1 MLARI
6 GALVLAAA
14 AAAPAGAVSQA
25 PAPSPAPAAAPAPPP
40 PLVKAQID
48 LGFVSTGGNTSVR
61 TLNVGEQL
69 VVNPAPWKFTQTF
82 AIVNSHTAGVET
94 ANTLTAGLRGDYA
107 VSSRFRLYGLADY
120 TRNRFAGIAR
130 RFEEAAGLAYGAL
143 TGPTTILDF
152 EAGAGRN
159 QQTGVTG
166 PSQSYWT
173 GRLAGHLKLNFT
185 SHAYFEQKVEDIAD
199 LQNTKNM
206 LINTESALVAPVSG
220 TVGLKLGYVVH
231 FANQPQPGFK
241 KTDTILSAGLQL
253 AF

>member
-1 MLARI
+1 MTMRLWPLA
-6 GALVLAAA
+6 LAAA
-14 AAAPAGAVSQA
+14 LAVPARGIAQN
-25 PAPSPAPAAAPAPPP
+25 APAAPPPPPPPPPP
-40 PLVKAQID
+40 PLVKAQVD
-48 LGFVSTGGNTSVR
+48 LGFVSTSGNTSVR
-61 TLNVGEQL
+61 TLNVAEQL

-82 AIVNSHTAGVET
+82 AIVDGYTAGVET
-94 ANTLTAGLRGDYA
+94 ANTLTAGLRADYA
-107 VSSRFRLYGLADY
+107 VSGRLRAYGLVDY

-143 TGPTTILDF
+143 TGPATVLDF

-159 QQTGVTG
+159 EQTGVSG

-231 FANQPQPGFK
+231 FANEPQPGFK
-241 KTDTILSAGLQL
+241 QTDTILSAGLQL
-253 AF
+253 VF